1 MEGEGDWHLEH
12 AIVGKGSG
20 RSDVVAEEETEWGEA
35 YNDTSEDLVDEVE
48 VVRKGIANEE
58 QNSLKHEEQT
68 FHHKIE
74 VPSNH
79 SVGLMLSMPT
89 AVSGAESSE
98 IYWFLLFEY
107 FAWIKGNRG
116 YLRSTRFVDML
127 L

>member
-1 MEGEGDWHLEH
+1 MKGEGDWHLEC

-20 RSDVVAEEETEWGEA
+20 RSDVEVEEETEWGEA
-35 YNDTSEDLVDEVE
+35 YNDTGEDLVDEVE
-48 VVRKGIANEE
+48 VVRKGIANKE
-58 QNSLKHEEQT
+58 QNSLKHEGQT

-79 SVGLMLSMPT
+79 SVGLMLLMPT
-89 AVSGAESSE
+89 VVSGAKSSE
-98 IYWFLLFEY
+98 IYWFSLFEY
-107 FAWIKGNRG
+107 FARIKGDRG